1 MRSALLILILAGT
14 LSAVTA
20 ESPVAA
26 GGQLVD
32 RSVRYVNG
40 QVITLGDLVD
50 HIQSNRPRKPPSSTQ
65 EELQIWRD
73 ALERVTDD
81 TLLRLFAEEKEVYI
95 DPGMLGKRILEDL
108 KRRDQLATPDAIT
121 RWRRELIKR
130 EMVRAALGFFDAR
143 CGNITPRELSAA
155 YAERKAE
162 FTRPARVH
170 LLQLVLRAGDADE
183 RAGLVEAQA
192 EAFRSAQALAGPV
205 ADLAA
210 SRLDALLAVADDEA
224 ARAEELAATMRL
236 FADLPDD
243 GLAEEGKAFRAKAQG
258 LVERADALR
267 SQAQV
272 QEEIDA
278 LRADLAAADEAAFRA
293 AVAAHSEGPRKDDGG
308 DLGWIER
315 GRFHESFDA
324 VAFDQTQVGTVS
336 ETFWI
341 GDVACLVRVLAREEA
356 RQRPFA
362 EVCGELETQLREERY
377 DEVYQRAA
385 SVLRKR
391 ATIRDQVEL
400 AELLRR

>member
-14 LSAVTA
+14 VTA
-20 ESPVAA
+20 ATAEAPVAA
-26 GGQLVD
+26 AQLVD

-50 HIQSNRPRKPPSSTQ
+50 HIQSNRPRKPPSNTQ

-108 KRRDQLATPDAIT
+108 KRRGQLATPDAIT

-143 CGNITPRELSAA
+143 CSNITPQELTAA

-183 RAGLVEAQA
+183 RVGLVEAQA
-192 EAFRSAQALAGPV
+192 EAFRAAQALAGPV
-205 ADLAA
+205 ADLAT
-210 SRLDALLAVADDEA
+210 SRLDVLLGVADDEA

-236 FADLPDD
+236 FADLPDE
-243 GLAEEGKAFRAKAQG
+243 GLDQEGKAFRARTQA
-258 LVERADALR
+258 LVERAEALR
-267 SQAQV
+267 GRDQV
-272 QEEIDA
+272 QKEIDA

-293 AVAAHSEGPRKDDGG
+293 AVSAHSEGPRKDEGG

-315 GRFHESFDA
+315 GRFHEAFDA
-324 VAFDQTQVGTVS
+324 MAFDQTPVGTVS
-336 ETFWI
+336 EPFWI
-341 GDVACLVRVLAREEA
+341 GDVACLVRILDREDA

-385 SVLRKR
+385 SILRKR

>member
-1 MRSALLILILAGT
+1 MRSALLILILTGT
-14 LSAVTA
+14 VSAVTA

-26 GGQLVD
+26 GQLVD

-50 HIQSNRPRKPPSSTQ
+50 HIQSNRPRKPPANAQ

-73 ALERVTDD
+73 ALERVTND

-108 KRRDQLATPDAIT
+108 KRRGQLATPDAIT

-130 EMVRAALGFFDAR
+130 EMVRAPLGFFDAR
-143 CGNITPRELSAA
+143 CGNITPQELSAA

-183 RAGLVEAQA
+183 QAGLVEAQA
-192 EAFRSAQALAGPV
+192 EAFRAAQALAGPV
-205 ADLAA
+205 ADLAT

-224 ARAEELAATMRL
+224 ARADELAATMRL
-236 FADLPDD
+236 FADLPDE
-243 GLAEEGKAFRAKAQG
+243 GLAKEGKAFRARAQG
-258 LVERADALR
+258 LVERAKALR
-267 SQAQV
+267 GRDQV

-293 AVAAHSEGPRKDDGG
+293 AVVAHSEGPRKEEGG

-324 VAFDQTQVGTVS
+324 VAFDQTPVGGVS
-336 ETFWI
+336 EPFWI
-341 GDVACLVRVLAREEA
+341 GDVACLVRVIAREEA

-377 DEVYQRAA
+377 DEVYQRSA
-385 SVLRKR
+385 SVLRQR
-391 ATIRDQVEL
+391 ATIRDQVDL